1 MFNLREF
8 ILKGLKQAVGYEA
21 EYKIR
26 DVAAG
31 WLDKGV
37 LTESDL
43 AEIQLVIDA
52 QYLEEME

>member
-8 ILKGLKQAVGYEA
+8 VLKGLKQAVGHEA

-37 LTESDL
+37 LQEADL
-43 AEIQLVIDA
+43 AELDSMFESGEVDG
-52 QYLEEME
+52 L

>member
-8 ILKGLKQAVGYEA
+8 VLNGLKQAVGHEA

-37 LTESDL
+37 LLEADL
-43 AEIQLVIDA
+43 AELDSMFESGEVDG
-52 QYLEEME
+52 L

>member
-1 MFNLREF
+1 MFHLREF
-8 ILKGLKQAVGYEA
+8 VLKGLKQAVGHEA

-43 AEIQLVIDA
+43 AELDSMFA
-52 QYLEEME
+52 ENEE

>member
-8 ILKGLKQAVGYEA
+8 VLKGLKQAVGHEA

-26 DVAAG
+26 DIAAG

-37 LTESDL
+37 LQEADL
-43 AEIQLVIDA
+43 AELDSMFSENEA
-52 QYLEEME
+52 ETL

>member
-8 ILKGLKQAVGYEA
+8 VLKGLKQAVGHEA

-26 DVAAG
+26 DIAAG

-37 LTESDL
+37 LLEADL
-43 AEIQLVIDA
+43 AELDLMFESGEVDG
-52 QYLEEME
+52 L

>member
-8 ILKGLKQAVGYEA
+8 VLKGLKQAVGNEA

-26 DVAAG
+26 DIAAG

-37 LTESDL
+37 LLEADL
-43 AEIQLVIDA
+43 AELDLMFESGEVDR
-52 QYLEEME
+52 L

>member
-1 MFNLREF
+1 MFHLREF
-8 ILKGLKQAVGYEA
+8 VLKGLKQAVGFEA

-43 AEIQLVIDA
+43 AELDSMFA
-52 QYLEEME
+52 ENEE

>member
-8 ILKGLKQAVGYEA
+8 VLKGLKQAVGHEA

-37 LTESDL
+37 LLEADL
-43 AEIQLVIDA
+43 AELDLMFESGEVDR
-52 QYLEEME
+52 L

>member
-1 MFNLREF
+1 MFHLREF
-8 ILKGLKQAVGYEA
+8 VLKGLKQAVGNEA

-37 LTESDL
+37 LQEADL
-43 AEIQLVIDA
+43 AELDSMFSENEA
-52 QYLEEME
+52 ETL

>member
-8 ILKGLKQAVGYEA
+8 VLKGLKQAVGNEA

-26 DVAAG
+26 DIAAG

-37 LTESDL
+37 LQEADL
-43 AEIQLVIDA
+43 AELDSMFSENEA
-52 QYLEEME
+52 ETL

>member
-1 MFNLREF
+1 MFHLREF
-8 ILKGLKQAVGYEA
+8 VLNGLKQAVGFEA

-43 AEIQLVIDA
+43 AELDSMFDTDGA
-52 QYLEEME
+52 ETL

>member
-1 MFNLREF
+1 MFHLREF
-8 ILKGLKQAVGYEA
+8 VLKGLKQAVGHEA

-37 LTESDL
+37 LQEADL
-43 AEIQLVIDA
+43 AELDSMFDTDGA
-52 QYLEEME
+52 ETL